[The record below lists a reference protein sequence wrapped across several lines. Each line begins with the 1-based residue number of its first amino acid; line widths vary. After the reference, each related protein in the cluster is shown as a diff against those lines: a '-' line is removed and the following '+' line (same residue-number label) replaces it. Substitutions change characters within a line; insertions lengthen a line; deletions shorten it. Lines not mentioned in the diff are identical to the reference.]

1 MNKRILLLLLF
12 IGLAWSQQNG
22 KIILKSGM
30 AYEGSITKIDDSY
43 LFLLTPDS
51 EIPQGIPLKLIQK
64 AQLNDGRILISNEQV
79 VSNIVDNDSKD
90 NSDLSAIVAK
100 KTEIKELKK
109 PIRGYNNIQI
119 REYSNV
125 QKKSPYDTFGIG
137 ISGLNILQSATFY
150 KNRIYFGA
158 DFLHFAITSDMERST
173 DYTNPGYEDVF
184 SDDEGDLSVS
194 LFLPRVGYRLPYKKL
209 GAIQSYNQ
217 LEGYL
222 IIPFVKTGGDFE
234 LDTDYEDELK
244 DALTLMGFKIGHS
257 VEYNFNE
264 QLSLV
269 ADYGLN
275 WIFWDSST
283 STENEYDGYYSDYV
297 EKSENKLNAN
307 LSMSYTKLSLH
318 FHLNK

>member
-1 MNKRILLLLLF
+1 MIKRTLLLLLF
-12 IGLAWSQQNG
+12 IGLAWCQNNG
-22 KIILKSGM
+22 KIFLNNGM
-30 AYEGSITKIDDSY
+30 VYEGEIIKTDDSH
-43 LFLLTPDS
+43 LFFITPNNKT
-51 EIPQGIPLKLIQK
+51 PQGIPLKLIQK
-64 AQLNDGRILISNEQV
+64 AQLNDGRILISNGQV
-79 VSNIVDNDSKD
+79 GSDIVDNASKN

-100 KTEIKELKK
+100 KREIIEFKE
-109 PIRGYNNIQI
+109 PINGNINTQI

-173 DYTNPGYEDVF
+173 EYTNPGYEDEF

-194 LFLPRVGYRLPYKKL
+194 LFFPRVGYRLPFKKL

-217 LEGYL
+217 LEGYI
-222 IIPFVKTGGDFE
+222 IIPMVKTDGDFE
-234 LDTDYEDELK
+234 LDSDYEDELK

-283 STENEYDGYYSDYV
+283 STENEEDGYYIDYV
-297 EKSENKLNAN
+297 EKSESKLNAN

-318 FHLNK
+318 FHFN

>member
-12 IGLAWSQQNG
+12 IGLDWCQNNG
-22 KIILKSGM
+22 KIILNSGV
-30 AYEGSITKIDDSY
+30 AYEGSIMNIDDSH
-43 LFLLTPDS
+43 LFFLTPNN
-51 EIPQGIPLKLIQK
+51 EIAQGIPIKIIQK
-64 AQLNDGRILISNEQV
+64 AQLNDGRILISNGQV
-79 VSNIVDNDSKD
+79 DSNIVDNDSKD
-90 NSDLSAIVAK
+90 NSDWSAIVAK
-100 KTEIKELKK
+100 KTEIKELKE
-109 PIRGYNNIQI
+109 PI

-173 DYTNPGYEDVF
+173 EYTNPGYEDEF

-194 LFLPRVGYRLPYKKL
+194 LFFPRVGYRLPFKKL

-217 LEGYL
+217 LEGYI
-222 IIPFVKTGGDFE
+222 IIPMVKTGGDFE
-234 LDTDYEDELK
+234 LDSDYEDELK

-283 STENEYDGYYSDYV
+283 STENEEDGYYIDYV

-307 LSMSYTKLSLH
+307 LSMSFTKLSLH
-318 FHLNK
+318 FHFNK

>member
-1 MNKRILLLLLF
+1 MKNRTLLLLLF
-12 IGLAWSQQNG
+12 IGLAWCQNND
-22 KIILKSGM
+22 IIFLNNGM
-30 AYEGSITKIDDSY
+30 VYEGEIVKTDDSH
-43 LFLLTPDS
+43 LFFVTPNNK
-51 EIPQGIPLKLIQK
+51 IPQGIPLKLIQK
-64 AQLNDGRILISNEQV
+64 AQFNDGRILISNGQV
-79 VSNIVDNDSKD
+79 GSDIVDNDSKD

-100 KTEIKELKK
+100 KREIIEFKE
-109 PIRGYNNIQI
+109 PINGNINTLI

-137 ISGLNILQSATFY
+137 IGGLNILQSATFY

-158 DFLHFAITSDMERST
+158 DFLHFAITSDMERSKN
-173 DYTNPGYEDVF
+173 YTNPEYEDEF

-194 LFLPRVGYRLPYKKL
+194 LFLPRVGYRLPFKNL

-217 LEGYL
+217 LEGYI
-222 IIPFVKTGGDFE
+222 IIPMVKTGGDFE

-283 STENEYDGYYSDYV
+283 STENEYDGYSSGYV
-297 EKSENKLNAN
+297 EKSENILNAN

-318 FHLNK
+318 FHF